1 MLLTGRPVLRR
12 CSCPALDIA
21 GMPPTTWNPRS
32 DLFLFGAPT
41 NTVLFRSFT
50 ALVSKPFA
58 MDALERKVS
67 PPPLDA
73 PLLDAL
79 PACRPLIP
87 VFLYLAEYLPWDEFH
102 NLMDRGVIH
111 RPGSIETH
119 SCGIR
124 KYGDHVHLHPVLKQM
139 VEARD
144 RSSKCGWWNPRAR
157 SRICIV
163 AAHPCGGPAP
173 IFLALLLGSW
183 AALMA
188 YVENTS

>member
-1 MLLTGRPVLRR
+1 MVHMLLTGRPVLRR

-21 GMPPTTWNPRS
+21 GMPPTTWNPCS

-58 MDALERKVS
+58 IDALERKVS

-73 PLLDAL
+73 PLSDAL

-102 NLMDRGVIH
+102 NLMGRGFIH
-111 RPGSIETH
+111 HPGSIEAH
-119 SCGIR
+119 SCGTR
-124 KYGDHVHLHPVLKQM
+124 KYGDHVHLYPVLKQGT
-139 VEARD
+139 D
-144 RSSKCGWWNPRAR
+144 RASVGGGIHERGREFVLWQLTLAAAQPR
-157 SRICIV
+157 
-163 AAHPCGGPAP
+163 
-173 IFLALLLGSW
+173 FF
-183 AALMA
+183 
-188 YVENTS
+188 